1 MTWEL
6 KNALKEIVARE
17 SGAQVFAP
25 GARRP
30 VAFIYPNTYHLGMS
44 NLGLHILYQLIN
56 SRGDSACE
64 RFFLPDSK
72 LLAEHKRTKTPL
84 LSLETQRP
92 LADFE
97 VICVMMS
104 FEMDYTNLLT
114 MLAQSN
120 VKPEAAARGVKEPL
134 VIIGGPCA
142 TFNPEPL
149 AGVADAFV
157 IGEGEETVNKLLD
170 AVYEARDKGLSKEDT
185 LLELAQL
192 SGIYVPRFYEPQYDA
207 GGMFCGMQVS
217 TQVPASVKRQWVREL
232 DNYPQTS
239 AIMTDATEFENM
251 YIVEVARGCGRHCR
265 FCMAGYCFRKP
276 RARDL
281 ELLLAKIRNRPPQT
295 KKVGLMGAAVS
306 DYPYIKELTQTLVDE
321 QVPFTVA
328 SLRADTLDVELTQ
341 ALAASGQRTMTVAP
355 EAGSVKMRNI
365 INKGIT
371 EEHVFN
377 AIDLAASAG
386 I

>member
-120 VKPEAAARGVKEPL
+120 VKRQHAAPK
-134 VIIGGPCA
+134 
-142 TFNPEPL
+142 
-149 AGVADAFV
+149 
-157 IGEGEETVNKLLD
+157 
-170 AVYEARDKGLSKEDT
+170 
-185 LLELAQL
+185 
-192 SGIYVPRFYEPQYDA
+192 
-207 GGMFCGMQVS
+207 
-217 TQVPASVKRQWVREL
+217 
-232 DNYPQTS
+232 
-239 AIMTDATEFENM
+239 
-251 YIVEVARGCGRHCR
+251 
-265 FCMAGYCFRKP
+265 
-276 RARDL
+276 
-281 ELLLAKIRNRPPQT
+281 NRW
-295 KKVGLMGAAVS
+295 
-306 DYPYIKELTQTLVDE
+306 
-321 QVPFTVA
+321 
-328 SLRADTLDVELTQ
+328 
-341 ALAASGQRTMTVAP
+341 
-355 EAGSVKMRNI
+355 
-365 INKGIT
+365 
-371 EEHVFN
+371 
-377 AIDLAASAG
+377 
-386 I
+386 